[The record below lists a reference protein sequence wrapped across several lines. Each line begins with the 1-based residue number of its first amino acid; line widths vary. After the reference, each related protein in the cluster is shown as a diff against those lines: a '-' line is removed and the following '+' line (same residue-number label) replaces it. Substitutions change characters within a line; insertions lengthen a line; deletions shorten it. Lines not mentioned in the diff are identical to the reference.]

1 MTRYNEGVAE
11 LTLAAYRS
19 LAEFRHQLRSFLH
32 YSEEA
37 ARVRGIEPQ
46 QHQLLL
52 ALKGLPEGMAPTV
65 AALAERLQIRHHSA
79 VELIDRLERAGCV
92 AREMAREDRRE
103 VRLRLT
109 AKGERVLHALTM
121 EHRAELTVTGP
132 GLMKALAAAIGKG
145 NRRDSTIARRMGAVS
160 AR

>member
-1 MTRYNEGVAE
+1 VTRYNEVVDE

-37 ARVRGIEPQ
+37 ARARGIEPQ

-52 ALKGLPEGMAPTV
+52 ALKGLPEATPPTI
-65 AALAERLQIRHHSA
+65 AALAERLQLRHHSA
-79 VELIDRLERAGCV
+79 VELIDRLERSGRVKRHTAQ
-92 AREMAREDRRE
+92 EDRRE
-103 VRLRLT
+103 VRLKLT
-109 AKGERVLHALTM
+109 AKGERVLRALTM

-132 GLMKALAAAIGKG
+132 KLMRALRAAIRPANGRKKK
-145 NRRDSTIARRMGAVS
+145 
-160 AR
+160 

>member
-1 MTRYNEGVAE
+1 VAE

-52 ALKGLPEGMAPTV
+52 ALKGLPEDTPPTI
-65 AALAERLQIRHHSA
+65 AALAERLQLRHHSA
-79 VELIDRLERAGCV
+79 VELIDRLERTGRVTRHTAP
-92 AREMAREDRRE
+92 EDRRE

-109 AKGERVLHALTM
+109 VKGERVLRALTV
-121 EHRAELTVTGP
+121 EHHAELTVTGP
-132 GLMKALAAAIGKG
+132 KLMRALRAAMRPANGRKK
-145 NRRDSTIARRMGAVS
+145 R
-160 AR
+160 